1 LVLSPIKEVPPVSL
15 APPGDNVRDG
25 SLCAAAD
32 RSRLKLDWLAVG
44 VILEHN
50 RTTLHPFV
58 APFSQRR

>member
-1 LVLSPIKEVPPVSL
+1 MSGL